1 MFIKCLLI
9 ALVYTL
15 GNMDTRMFGAN
26 RWNWPISL
34 AVVIGLV
41 AGDVQ
46 KGVMMSVELQMIFLG
61 FVAIG
66 MSTIPDGAAGTT
78 LAVAFAVLNGIDSAA
93 AIALAMPVA
102 LLFQPLQPFKNT
114 LLNIYNVKADQYA
127 AKGDEKG
134 VERQL
139 HLGNL
144 FAALFDFVPMFLIL
158 FAGSQV
164 VETVVNAIPTVL
176 MNCLSKTSQI
186 LPALGVAYLMT
197 YVCDKFTMPF
207 VFLGFAL
214 SVYLGMDSLGV
225 AIIGGVIAVVYFNV
239 KNAAKKGA

>member
-15 GNMDTRMFGAN
+15 GNMDIRMFGAN

-34 AVVIGLV
+34 AVVVGLV

-127 AKGDEKG
+127 VKGDEKG

-144 FAALFDFVPMFLIL
+144 LAALFDFVPMFLIL

-164 VETVVNAIPTVL
+164 VETVVNAIPTVV

-239 KNAAKKGA
+239 KNSAKKGA

>member
-34 AVVIGLV
+34 AAIIGLV
-41 AGDVQ
+41 AGDVT
-46 KGVMMSVELQMIFLG
+46 KGVLMSVELQMIFLG

-78 LAVAFAVLNGIDSAA
+78 LAVAFAVLNGIDSDA

-102 LLFQPLQPFKNT
+102 LLFQPLQPFKGT
-114 LLNIYNVKADQYA
+114 LLNIYNVRADEYA
-127 AKGDEKG
+127 TKGDEKG

-144 FAALFDFVPMFLIL
+144 LAALFDFIPMFLIL

-164 VETVVNAIPTVL
+164 VETVVNAIPTVV
-176 MNCLSKTSQI
+176 MNCLSKTAQI

-225 AIIGGVIAVVYFNV
+225 AIIGGVIAVVYFNL
-239 KNAAKKGA
+239 KNSAKKGA